1 MMKRK
6 RFWIISMLVVALATA
21 VGYVY
26 YVRET
31 AVAAAGSAEP
41 DVQTAVVRLGEI
53 TVSATGAG
61 SVIPATEVE
70 LGFTTGGHLLELLV
84 TVGQKVQAGD
94 LLARVDDTDAQK
106 TLVNAQLQLAQA
118 AMQSD
123 ASATQVGLSYDD
135 ISVAQAQ
142 MALEEAQQALAE
154 LQNWTAD
161 PDEIALLETRLA
173 AAQAAYN
180 AARGQEAATS
190 TNITIKNI
198 SVEQA
203 QRDLDAALAAQV
215 TAYDPGR
222 EWELNDPR
230 RADALKNE
238 RERADAAVLRAQE
251 NLQIA
256 QLNYNA
262 AINSTNS
269 SSSVNAESNLLSA
282 QQALAAAQ
290 TGPTAAEITAAETAV
305 RKAELALQQAQLN
318 REAHGLSLAQAQL
331 NLESA
336 QAAVDGTVLM
346 APMDGTVTA
355 VNYHVGE
362 QVGSGVFL
370 TLADL
375 SQPML
380 EIFLDETDMS
390 SVGVGYEVEVVFDA
404 LPDETFT
411 GRVVQVDPAL
421 YQSGG
426 VSAVRA
432 VVQLNYNKP
441 QTLPVGLNATVEVIG
456 GRAQNAVLVPVES
469 LREIAAGKYAVFV
482 MENGEPT
489 LRMVEVGLM
498 DFSFAQIISGVAAG
512 EEVTT
517 GIVETQ

>member
-6 RFWIISMLVVALATA
+6 RFWMISVLVVIVAA
-21 VGYVY
+21 VAGYAY
-26 YVRET
+26 YANNT
-31 AVAAAGSAEP
+31 AVAAADESEP
-41 DVQTAVVRLGEI
+41 DVQTAVARLGEI
-53 TVSATGAG
+53 VVSATGAG
-61 SVIPATEVE
+61 AVIPATEIE
-70 LGFTTGGHLLELLV
+70 LSFTTSGVLEELLV

-94 LLARVDDTDAQK
+94 VLARVDATDAQK
-106 TLVNAQLQLAQA
+106 ALANAQLSLSQA
-118 AMQSD
+118 AMQTD
-123 ASATQVGLSYDD
+123 ASATQTGVSYDD
-135 ISVAQAQ
+135 ISVEQARLN
-142 MALEEAQQALAE
+142 LEEAQQALAD

-161 PDEIALLETRLA
+161 PDEIALLQTKLDA
-173 AAQAAYN
+173 AEASYN
-180 AARGQEAATS
+180 GARGQEAATS

-230 RADALKNE
+230 RSDALLNE
-238 RERADAAVLRAQE
+238 RERADDAMLRAQE

-262 AINSTNS
+262 AVNSTNS
-269 SSSVNAESNLLSA
+269 SSSVSAESNLLSA
-282 QQALAAAQ
+282 QQALDAAQ
-290 TGPTAAEITAAETAV
+290 VGPTAEEITAAETAV
-305 RKAELALQQAQLN
+305 RQAELALQQAQLN
-318 REAHGLSLAQAQL
+318 QEAHGLSLAQAQL
-331 NLESA
+331 NLEAA
-336 QAAVDGTVLM
+336 QADVEGTVLV

-362 QVGSGVFL
+362 QVGTGAFL

-375 SQPML
+375 AQPML
-380 EIFLDETDMS
+380 EIYLDETDLDKA
-390 SVGVGYEVEVVFDA
+390 GLGYEVEVVFDA

-411 GRVVQVDPAL
+411 GEIVQVDPAL
-421 YQSGG
+421 YQSNG

-432 VVQLNYNKP
+432 VVLLNYNKP
-441 QTLPVGLNATVEVIG
+441 QTLPMGLNATVEVIG
-456 GRAQNAVLVPVES
+456 GRTENAVVVPVEA
-469 LREIAAGKYAVFV
+469 LREISPGQYAVFV

-498 DFSFAQIISGVAAG
+498 DFSFAEILSGVEAG

-517 GIVETQ
+517 GIVETE